1 MCVCVYVAREGTGFY
16 QRTRYLAFWNIYK
29 IENWLGREAMN
40 RERMRGQCAHSSVV
54 GMEGTLESQLLRT
67 TVKSPSPA
75 VQGQWKTVSHRQE
88 ASELAAS

>member
-1 MCVCVYVAREGTGFY
+1 MCIYVAREGTGFH

-29 IENWLGREAMN
+29 IANWLGREAMN
-40 RERMRGQCAHSSVV
+40 RERMRGQCAHSCVV
-54 GMEGTLESQLLRT
+54 GMEGALESQLLRT

-75 VQGQWKTVSHRQE
+75 VQGQWKTVSRRQE